1 MPDVITAAEYLE
13 IASTP
18 LATPAWR
25 ITSLVPLWV
34 SADLRGSDR
43 LLPGA
48 SGVRA
53 QRRRLTVTRK
63 AFELVIFGRQDRTG
77 NFYDDVREGLDAN
90 IAALQAAIVDPPG
103 TATGTRAATW
113 HRANGSTATADVHV
127 LGIVPRELSPAAV
140 RATLQLSIP
149 TGRFT

>member
-1 MPDVITAAEYLE
+1 MPDVITATEYLE

-25 ITSLVPLWV
+25 ITSLVPLWA
-34 SADLRGSDR
+34 SADVRGTDR

-48 SGVRA
+48 AGVRPN
-53 QRRRLTVTRK
+53 RRRPTVTRY
-63 AFELVIFGRQDRTG
+63 ALNMVIWGDRSREGTP
-77 NFYDDVREGLDAN
+77 YADVRIGLDTN
-90 IAALQAAIVDPPG
+90 IEALHAAIVDPPG
-103 TATGTRAATW
+103 TDTGTRAAVW
-113 HRANGSTATADVHV
+113 HTADGSTRTADVHV
-127 LGIVPRELSPAAV
+127 LGLVPRELSPRSV